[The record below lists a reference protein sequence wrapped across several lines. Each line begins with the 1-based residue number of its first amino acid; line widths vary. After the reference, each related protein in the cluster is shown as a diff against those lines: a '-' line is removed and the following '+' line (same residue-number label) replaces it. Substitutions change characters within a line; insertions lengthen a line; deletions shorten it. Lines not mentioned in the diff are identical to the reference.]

1 MYDNDLIMWEANS
14 GMTIGHLW
22 DNHWDDYDKPSP
34 IINPTFWGSAFTTH
48 QRHVIL
54 GYFGHGLWRSTLWES
69 NMTSWENCW
78 AMRYAAMPYGHIV
91 LSLYN
96 AINIYQWNMIK
107 YDQIVQRS
115 SGILG

>member
-1 MYDNDLIMWEANS
+1 MYDNDLIMWETNS

-54 GYFGHGLWRSTLWES
+54 GMVYGGLPFGNQT
-69 NMTSWENCW
+69 
-78 AMRYAAMPYGHIV
+78 
-91 LSLYN
+91 
-96 AINIYQWNMIK
+96 
-107 YDQIVQRS
+107 
-115 SGILG
+115 